1 MTERALH
8 IGVDGRELLGHATGV
23 GRYLHEILRGWTGD
37 AAWPHRLSIVV
48 PAAPPDA
55 LVAALGP
62 RASWIVASSPTHGTV
77 WEQWHLPRALRRA
90 RTDVLL
96 ASAYTAPILCPCPF
110 VVVIYDVSYFAHPE
124 WFGAR
129 EGLRRRGGGGGG
141 GGRAGGRPPPP
152 TATISAFSAAEIER
166 FVGVPASQI
175 LLVPPGAPAAA
186 AGAQTAGA
194 AREPLVLFVGSLFTR
209 RHVPD
214 LIAGFAQAAA
224 QVPGA
229 RLVLA
234 GDNRTSPRIDPH
246 AVAGAA
252 GVGDRVDWRAYVDD
266 AERDRLYRSA
276 RVFAFLSDYEGF
288 AMTPMEALAHGV
300 APVLLDTPVARE
312 VYGDAARYVSA
323 EPAAIGSALTSLLTD
338 DPARRAIVDAGRA
351 RLAQLSWA
359 RSSAVLRAALERAG
373 TRR

>member
-8 IGVDGRELLGHATGV
+8 IGVDGRELLGQPTGV
-23 GRYLHEILRGWTGD
+23 GRYLREILREWTGD

-48 PAAPPDA
+48 PAPPPDDLA
-55 LVAALGP
+55 EALGP
-62 RASWIVASSPTHGTV
+62 RVSWIVAASPTSGTL

-90 RTDVLL
+90 STDVLL
-96 ASAYTAPILCPCPF
+96 ASAYTAPVFCPCPF

-129 EGLRRRGGGGGG
+129 EGLRRRWLT
-141 GGRAGGRPPPP
+141 RAAARRASAV
-152 TATISAFSAAEIER
+152 ATISAFSAAEIER
-166 FVGVPASQI
+166 WIGVPASQI
-175 LLVPPGAPAAA
+175 LLAPPGAPVPAAPRA
-186 AGAQTAGA
+186 PADAGA
-194 AREPLVLFVGSLFTR
+194 RESLVLFVGSLFTR
-209 RHVPD
+209 RHIPD

-224 QVPGA
+224 HVPNA

-246 AVAGAA
+246 ALAGAA
-252 GVGDRVDWRAYVDD
+252 GVGERVDWRAYVDD

-300 APVLLDTPVARE
+300 APVLLDTAVARE

-323 EPAAIGSALTSLLTD
+323 EPASIGSALASLLTD
-338 DPARRAIVDAGRA
+338 EPARQAIVDAGRA
-351 RLAQLSWA
+351 RLAQFSWT
-359 RSSAVLRAALERAG
+359 RSSAVLRAASERAG
-373 TRR
+373 ARR